1 MDAKEKIERWIE
13 GLANFSLWQ
22 ATCDFYKENEA
33 QLVEMN
39 REQLSR
45 YETPE
50 GQPIEVMF
58 GGFGKVYNLYNTGAF
73 YAGIHI
79 ETDDEQILF
88 TSSDPKWQTEVPPQ
102 PGWFVSMTPLVEWFG
117 MVLGVPE
124 SQSDMVS
131 NAMSD
136 YVSDT
141 FRRIFD

>member
-1 MDAKEKIERWIE
+1 MDAEEKIQHWID
-13 GLANFSLWQ
+13 GLEQFDLWQ
-22 ATCDFYKENEA
+22 SVCDFYKENEA

-45 YETPE
+45 FETPE
-50 GQPIEVMF
+50 GQPLDVMF

-88 TSSDPKWQTEVPPQ
+88 TSSDPKWQNEVPPQ

-124 SQSDMVS
+124 AQSEMVS
-131 NAMSD
+131 TATSD

-141 FRRIFD
+141 FRKIFD

>member
-1 MDAKEKIERWIE
+1 MDAEEKIQHWID
-13 GLANFSLWQ
+13 GLEQFDLWQ
-22 ATCDFYKENEA
+22 SVCDFYKENEE

-88 TSSDPKWQTEVPPQ
+88 TSSDQKWQNEVPPQ
-102 PGWFVSMTPLVEWFG
+102 PGWFVTMTPLVEWFG

-124 SQSDMVS
+124 AQAEMVS
-131 NAMSD
+131 TATSD

-141 FRRIFD
+141 FRKIFD

>member
-1 MDAKEKIERWIE
+1 MDAEEKIQHWID
-13 GLANFSLWQ
+13 GLEQFDPWQ
-22 ATCDFYKENEA
+22 SVCDFYKENEA

-45 YETPE
+45 FETPE
-50 GQPIEVMF
+50 EQPLTTL
-58 GGFGKVYNLYNTGAF
+58 GGDFGKVYNLYRTGAF

-124 SQSDMVS
+124 AQAEMVS
-131 NAMSD
+131 TATSD

-141 FRRIFD
+141 FRKIFD

>member
-1 MDAKEKIERWIE
+1 MDAEEKIERWIE